1 MWCSRDSAQVIRR
14 SPLIGEGEIGYGV
27 YLLLFEEAL
36 YCTLPLT
43 VSLLDPRLDYLP
55 TRQTDGQLCPRSWH
69 LNCSPS
75 CLSRLIVARR
85 VSVSERLMRVPVS
98 DRLVRTRQ
106 HWHIQ

>member
-36 YCTLPLT
+36 YCTLPRLQYRFWT
-43 VSLLDPRLDYLP
+43 RDSTTYLLDRRTAMPAIMAFKLFSELP
-55 TRQTDGQLCPRSWH
+55 QPTHCRSAGE
-69 LNCSPS
+69 CV
-75 CLSRLIVARR
+75 RTIDARA
-85 VSVSERLMRVPVS
+85 S